1 MGAWTF
7 ISEFIEEV
15 VAEMEFSHPDLRYAG
30 RPTAAS
36 PATGIAGHHEREQRA
51 LIDEALTV
59 GLSPIGRIGNR
70 KAMLRKS
77 QESR

>member
-7 ISEFIEEV
+7 VSEFIEEV

-59 GLSPIGRIGNR
+59 GLSPIGRIGKR

-77 QESR
+77 QEPS